1 MASPPSTVT
10 SDSGSGL
17 LQSSI
22 FEENLEAVLDQRKQR
37 RRVSNRESARRS
49 RVRKQQRLD
58 DLNSQLQH
66 LRRDNAEVLA
76 SLSLVTQ
83 RYFEVDRE
91 NSVLRIQSMEL
102 GNRLM
107 SLAEILQCCFN
118 GSRRLDGFISPQNL
132 M

>member
-22 FEENLEAVLDQRKQR
+22 FEENLEAVQDQRKQR
-37 RRVSNRESARRS
+37 RRFSNRESARRS
-49 RVRKQQRLD
+49 RARKQQRLD

-66 LRRDNAEVLA
+66 LRQDNAEVLA
-76 SLSLVTQ
+76 SLSLITQ

-118 GSRRLDGFISPQNL
+118 GSRRLL
-132 M
+132 